1 MLEVTAS
8 PQHPVR
14 PPHLGPAHADDAVD
28 VTVGVVEE
36 GHADSMLAGWDPVP
50 LGGGVY
56 LEDVRPGAEDGLLP
70 GGAGRQIRPPSHNVA
85 GRE

>member
-1 MLEVTAS
+1 MGSTAS
-8 PQHPVR
+8 PQW

-36 GHADSMLAGWDPVP
+36 GHADSMLAGRDPVP

-70 GGAGRQIRPPSHNVA
+70 GGENTERATMG
-85 GRE
+85 